1 MSPVQAGEIAESVGR
16 GNDSNPRAPEPV
28 QSPAGEAAGRRGKAI
43 TRGPLSV
50 PLSWSTAA
58 PRIQTASLLSA
69 AASRNATARSTA
81 AIPMA
86 STFVKGLM
94 TMLAGPGP
102 ITAATRSRDYHKSH
116 GENAEIQHA
125 ETRVRDDG
133 SPEAA
138 GTAIDSASMSAPIPG
153 GESPQ
158 STDAHAQGAL
168 ARAVALAA
176 ANTAERTAG
185 PVIAIR
191 ILQGQ
196 TVSLRYGSTIALA
209 EGTVML
215 VNSGSITVQGAGT
228 CIANVPVTV
237 NDGSTVTTLGRCY
250 AGGAVIPSDTRLHAG
265 SYGPFTLT
273 QYRRA
278 KVEVELFSGSATTGA
293 SPHVGEVITPTHRT
307 ATATVGAEGA
317 TITITEG
324 SITVTTRRYPQLG
337 HCHGGSSP
345 ARMRP

>member
-1 MSPVQAGEIAESVGR
+1 M
-16 GNDSNPRAPEPV
+16 

-43 TRGPLSV
+43 SRGPLSV

-58 PRIQTASLLSA
+58 PRIEPASLLSA

-86 STFVKGLM
+86 STFLKGLM
-94 TMLAGPGP
+94 TMLAGPGAA
-102 ITAATRSRDYHKSH
+102 TAATRSLPDPNKSH
-116 GENAEIQHA
+116 GENAAVRHA
-125 ETRVRDDG
+125 ETRVRDDA
-133 SPEAA
+133 SPE
-138 GTAIDSASMSAPIPG
+138 
-153 GESPQ
+153 
-158 STDAHAQGAL
+158 
-168 ARAVALAA
+168 A

-196 TVSLRYGSTIALA
+196 TVTLRYGSTIALA
-209 EGTVML
+209 EGTTML

-228 CIANVPVTV
+228 CLANAPVTV

-278 KVEVELFSGSATTGA
+278 KVEVELFSGSATMGA
-293 SPHVGEVITPTHRT
+293 GAHVGEVITPAHRT

-317 TITITEG
+317 TITNTEG
-324 SITVTTRRYPQLG
+324 TITVTTRRYPQLG
-337 HCHGGSSP
+337 HCHGMPSP
-345 ARMRP
+345 AHVHP